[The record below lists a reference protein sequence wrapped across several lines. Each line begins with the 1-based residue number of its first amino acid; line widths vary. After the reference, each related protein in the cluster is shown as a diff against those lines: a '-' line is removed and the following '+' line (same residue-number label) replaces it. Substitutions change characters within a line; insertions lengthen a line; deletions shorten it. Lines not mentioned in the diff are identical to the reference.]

1 MGQSSIEWTELTWNP
16 VTGCNK
22 ISPGCKFC
30 YAETMTKRLMAM
42 GLEKY
47 AAGFQVRVHAGALN
61 TPFSWKKPKVVFVNS
76 MSDLFHP
83 EVPGDFIKAV
93 FAVMN
98 QTPQHIYQ
106 ILTKRSKRLLEVATE
121 LEWTANIWMGVSVE
135 NEEYTYRIPD
145 LAATP
150 AKTKFISIEPLIGP
164 VTTLPLKNIDW
175 VIVGG
180 ESGHRARPVR
190 KEWIEFI
197 KDKCERSNTAFFF
210 KQWGKS
216 RFNAN
221 PLDPTIDTKHPFHA
235 KGGCELDGKIYRNM
249 PENAA

>member
-1 MGQSSIEWTELTWNP
+1 MAQSNIEWTGLTWNP

-47 AAGFQVRVHAGALN
+47 AAGFNVRVHAEALN
-61 TPFSWKKPKVVFVNS
+61 VPFSWKRPKVVFVNS

-83 EVPGDFIKAV
+83 EVPTDFIKAV
-93 FAVMN
+93 FSVMN
-98 QTPQHIYQ
+98 ETPQHTYQ
-106 ILTKRSKRLLEVATE
+106 ILTKRSQRLLEVATG
-121 LEWTANIWMGVSVE
+121 LKWTANIWMGVSVE
-135 NEEYTYRIPD
+135 NEECTHRITD

-150 AKTKFISIEPLIGP
+150 AKTKFLSIEPLIGP
-164 VTTLPLKNIDW
+164 VTSLHLDKVDW

-180 ESGHRARPVR
+180 ESGHKARPVR

-197 KDKCERSNTAFFF
+197 REKCESTNTAFFF
-210 KQWGKS
+210 KQWGKPK
-216 RFNAN
+216 FNAN
-221 PLDPTIDTKHPFHA
+221 PLDPTIDAKHPMHA
-235 KGGCELDGKIYRNM
+235 KGGCELDGKIYREM
-249 PENAA
+249 PEKAA